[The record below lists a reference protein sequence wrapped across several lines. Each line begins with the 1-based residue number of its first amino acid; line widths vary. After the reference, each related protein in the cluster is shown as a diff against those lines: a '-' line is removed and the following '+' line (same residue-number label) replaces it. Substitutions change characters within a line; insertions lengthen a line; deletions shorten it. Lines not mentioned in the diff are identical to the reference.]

1 MDNFYGNS
9 PGCDRQCIE
18 MISTGNEIKDLT
30 VESLVSQIVE
40 RFGMAKNVFFIG
52 LCSSIEK
59 AQATLDNNRRPYIL
73 YNPAFLKEVRTM
85 RFTNDAS
92 KGLSSESWETL
103 AIFALE
109 IAHHWNYHLI
119 NSGPNATFHEME
131 LVADETAAFILYR
144 LGASLT
150 ESQRVMCGSLVSE
163 TGSSTNP
170 ARSMRFGSNK

>member
-1 MDNFYGNS
+1 MDNFYRNS

-40 RFGMAKNVFFIG
+40 RFGMAKNIFFIG

-92 KGLSSESWETL
+92 KGLSS
-103 AIFALE
+103 
-109 IAHHWNYHLI
+109 
-119 NSGPNATFHEME
+119 
-131 LVADETAAFILYR
+131 
-144 LGASLT
+144 
-150 ESQRVMCGSLVSE
+150 
-163 TGSSTNP
+163 
-170 ARSMRFGSNK
+170 